1 MRWRTA
7 GTRPFR
13 VLVCVALMTGVLMS
27 GCALTFGYT
36 HADWL
41 IEWQADHYFDLASGQ
56 RTELRTRATRLL
68 LRHRMEALPQYVE
81 FLVELKERVRR
92 GVTRGDMDWVYAAY
106 DRFRLDLVERA
117 LPDGS
122 ALMSTVT
129 EKQVQHVEQVL
140 HREERKARESLGRSD
155 DIRRDER
162 VGKALGW
169 AKTWVGPLNVG
180 QREQLR
186 AAVAALPDLEPL
198 WLESRRQRRQAFV
211 DVLRRPATGGSLID
225 DLRRIVNLSR
235 DGAVASRARME
246 EEWRTGVAEAIVQ
259 LDQTLTPAQRDRALI
274 FIQDRIDEIRTLTR
288 AVSSKM
294 HHSQ

>member
-1 MRWRTA
+1 MTSTVLPEAR
-7 GTRPFR
+7 GTRSHWTGEAVAVE
-13 VLVCVALMTGVLMS
+13 VLPGKWLFALLEGEGGTDAG
-27 GCALTFGYT
+27 
-36 HADWL
+36 H
-41 IEWQADHYFDLASGQ
+41 
-56 RTELRTRATRLL
+56 
-68 LRHRMEALPQYVE
+68 
-81 FLVELKERVRR
+81 
-92 GVTRGDMDWVYAAY
+92 WVYAAY

-169 AKTWVGPLNVG
+169 AKTWVGPLSVG

-186 AAVAALPDLEPL
+186 IAVAALPDLEPL
-198 WLESRRQRRQAFV
+198 WLESRREHRQAFV
-211 DVLRRPATGGSLID
+211 DLLRRPETGGSLID
-225 DLRRIVNLSR
+225 DLRRIMNPSQ
-235 DGAVASRARME
+235 DGSGATRAQGE
-246 EEWRTGVAEAIVQ
+246 EEWRAGVAAAIVQ
-259 LDQTLTPAQRDRALI
+259 LDRMLTPVQRSRALI
-274 FIQDRIDEIRTLTR
+274 FIQERIDEIRTLTR